1 MFGILQ
7 EGSLC
12 LDLEEDR
19 LCAGLMSFLEDEK
32 AVKIARGFLS
42 GLAKDKYG
50 RLITRDGDEYLPLIL
65 SETEGRK
72 LLYFQKFHMHENLL
86 RFRMKSLLRA
96 ETSLK
101 ISERAI
107 EAFIDEIY
115 SPQLSIRVSK
125 DGTPIERDKHQV
137 DAIRLSLGSQFSI
150 ISGGPGTG
158 KTSLMVRA
166 EEIFLGAPTG
176 RAAQRMTEAV
186 QYNIKTIMEPSGSD
200 EELLKLK
207 AGTLHK
213 ILRYRRY
220 NHDFYYRDTNP
231 LPASVII
238 LDEVSMVDFVMMER
252 FLRAVDPS
260 RTRLIFLGDK
270 DQLPSVEAGAV
281 FAEMIPDGNRA
292 KTFKDRLMLLK
303 KVYRTGTNL
312 LELAKQINEGKS
324 PEYSPVLF
332 NSALQL
338 KPDKWAFVRNEG
350 MKAWQEHIRLWVE
363 HHYQKPTHDDN
374 RSFRDLISE
383 AGNMDP
389 GELLNSDSGQEIL
402 QQIFNRVEMARI
414 LSLVRNGI
422 YGCTG
427 INEQIAHSL
436 GFGFERSAWTEK
448 GYFTGAVIMITR
460 NDYSKELFNGEV
472 GVVISMQSIFPTL
485 WILHQFFY
493 GLIAPLGTCV
503 FNDCS

>member
-1 MFGILQ
+1 
-7 EGSLC
+7 
-12 LDLEEDR
+12 
-19 LCAGLMSFLEDEK
+19 
-32 AVKIARGFLS
+32 
-42 GLAKDKYG
+42 
-50 RLITRDGDEYLPLIL
+50 
-65 SETEGRK
+65 
-72 LLYFQKFHMHENLL
+72 
-86 RFRMKSLLRA
+86 MKSLLRA

-125 DGTPIERDKHQV
+125 GGTPIERDKHQV

-158 KTSLMVRA
+158 KTSLMVILRCLQRMGIRA

-303 KVYRTGTNL
+303 KVYRSGTNL

-350 MKAWQEHIRLWVE
+350 MKTWQEHIRLWVE
-363 HHYQKPTHDDN
+363 HHYRKPIHDDN

-383 AGNMDP
+383 AGNMAP

-436 GFGFERSAWTEK
+436 GFEFERSAWTEK

-460 NDYSKELFNGEV
+460 NLREMIIPRNFLTEKWVLLSEV
-472 GVVISMQSIFPTL
+472 R
-485 WILHQFFY
+485 
-493 GLIAPLGTCV
+493 
-503 FNDCS
+503 